1 MSKLHSDTDTAVFS
15 EAKRA
20 RSELTR
26 CGWGRL
32 NPDRHE
38 THSDSQFLPLM
49 SDRRHSGESQLWN
62 NSQEVVK
69 CCFFLKKCTARIVWH
84 MRKSCCASTSQ
95 RVDPACVRK
104 KRSIANNKSA
114 LTWNTQWHKVSFY
127 APFPSDLGPGLLL
140 LLHQ

>member
-1 MSKLHSDTDTAVFS
+1 MNKLHSDTDTAVLS

-26 CGWGRL
+26 CGLGRL

-69 CCFFLKKCTARIVWH
+69 CFFFLRSVPLESFGTCVKAAAPQRPSESIQPVLEKKEA
-84 MRKSCCASTSQ
+84 
-95 RVDPACVRK
+95 
-104 KRSIANNKSA
+104 
-114 LTWNTQWHKVSFY
+114 
-127 APFPSDLGPGLLL
+127 
-140 LLHQ
+140 

>member
-1 MSKLHSDTDTAVFS
+1 MSKLHSDTDTAVRS

-32 NPDRHE
+32 NTKHTRIRSFCRSCRTGDTPVNRNYG
-38 THSDSQFLPLM
+38 TIARKWL
-49 SDRRHSGESQLWN
+49 N
-62 NSQEVVK
+62 V
-69 CCFFLKKCTARIVWH
+69 FFFKKCTARIVWH

-140 LLHQ
+140 LLH

>member
-1 MSKLHSDTDTAVFS
+1 MSKLHSDTDTAVLS

-69 CCFFLKKCTARIVWH
+69 CFFFLKEVY
-84 MRKSCCASTSQ
+84 
-95 RVDPACVRK
+95 
-104 KRSIANNKSA
+104 RSNRLAHA
-114 LTWNTQWHKVSFY
+114 
-127 APFPSDLGPGLLL
+127 
-140 LLHQ
+140 